1 MHLRGSPLRFNI
13 EEAKKR
19 RVLPKGVKANWHTCH
34 GLWMSA
40 DIQNRILAHKICD
53 NTLAFAKEG
62 DAVRGH
68 RSDPPRA
75 GVRAG

>member
-13 EEAKKR
+13 EEAKNR
-19 RVLPKGVKANWHTCH
+19 RLLPKGVKANWRACH

-40 DIQNRILAHKICD
+40 DIQNRILALKICD
-53 NTLAFAKEG
+53 NTLAFTKEG

>member
-1 MHLRGSPLRFNI
+1 
-13 EEAKKR
+13 
-19 RVLPKGVKANWHTCH
+19 
-34 GLWMSA
+34 MSA

-75 GVRAG
+75 GVRAFVARPASGGEVAVFGVVKISCKISPREASSK